1 MSAHLR
7 QQASIDRF
15 GGRWSVTKGSS
26 SFLKKRTKKLLGLGV
41 RARGEV
47 RDSRD
52 KSFLLLFKKEVLL
65 FLCLILAPACALAF
79 DPRAATEAYLK
90 SVPVADKL
98 KSDAYFDG
106 GYWLILWN
114 AAYTIGVSVLLLAT
128 GLSARL
134 RDLALRLGKW
144 RWPGVALYAAMFVVV
159 TALLTLPFDIYQGF
173 IREHAYGLSNQ
184 SFAGWLGDT
193 LIGLAINIVS
203 AAIVLPII
211 YAVIRAAPASWWLW
225 ATGVTMLFVAVSVV
239 IGPVFLEPLLN
250 HFAPLSAGTLRDQI
264 LSLAHSDG
272 VPAHNV
278 LVYDS
283 SRQTSRISAHVS
295 GLFGTTQISLTDNLL
310 KQCTPDQVLAVLGHE
325 MGHYVMGHVFNFLL
339 VLSVIF
345 AGSFAFARWSFGRLV
360 SRFGAGW
367 GVSGID
373 DPAGLPVLV
382 IAFTA
387 YLFVLTPVLNTLT
400 RQQEMQ
406 ADIFGLNLARRPD
419 AFAQVALKLSTY
431 RKLDPSPF
439 EEFLFYDHPSG
450 RTRIFT
456 AMRWKAEQ
464 PGK

>member
-1 MSAHLR
+1 M
-7 QQASIDRF
+7 
-15 GGRWSVTKGSS
+15 
-26 SFLKKRTKKLLGLGV
+26 
-41 RARGEV
+41 
-47 RDSRD
+47 
-52 KSFLLLFKKEVLL
+52 
-65 FLCLILAPACALAF
+65 LAPACALAF
-79 DPRAATEAYLK
+79 DPQAATEAYLK

-98 KSDAYFDG
+98 KSNAYFAG

-134 RDLALRLGKW
+134 RDVAFRIGKW
-144 RWPGVALYAAMFVVV
+144 RWPSVALYAAMFMAV
-159 TALLTLPFDIYQGF
+159 TTLLTLPFDIYQGF

-184 SFAGWLGDT
+184 SFPGWLGDSS
-193 LIGLAINIVS
+193 IGLAVNIVS

-225 ATGVTMLFVAVSVV
+225 ATGVTMLFVALAAV

-250 HFAPLSAGTLRDQI
+250 HFAPMPDGTLRDQI
-264 LSLAHSDG
+264 LSLARSDG
-272 VPAHNV
+272 VPAHDV

-325 MGHYVMGHVFNFLL
+325 MGHYVMGHVFSFLL

-360 SRFGAGW
+360 GRFGASW
-367 GVSGID
+367 GVRGLD

-431 RKLDPSPF
+431 RKLDPSPL
-439 EEFLFYDHPSG
+439 EEFVFYDHPSG

-464 PGK
+464 AGK

>member
-1 MSAHLR
+1 MLVALTS
-7 QQASIDRF
+7 
-15 GGRWSVTKGSS
+15 
-26 SFLKKRTKKLLGLGV
+26 
-41 RARGEV
+41 
-47 RDSRD
+47 
-52 KSFLLLFKKEVLL
+52 
-65 FLCLILAPACALAF
+65 PAFAF
-79 DPRAATEAYLK
+79 DPQAATEAYLK
-90 SVPVADKL
+90 SVPAADKL
-98 KSDAYFDG
+98 KSDAYFEG

-114 AAYTIGVSVLLLAT
+114 TAYSIGVSVLLLAT
-128 GLSARL
+128 GLSAKL
-134 RDLALRLGKW
+134 RDLAFRIGKW
-144 RWPGVALYAAMFVVV
+144 RWPSVALYAAMFVVV
-159 TALLTLPFDIYQGF
+159 TALLTLPLDVYQGF

-184 SFAGWLGDT
+184 SFPGWLGDT
-193 LIGLAINIVS
+193 LIGLAVNLVS

-225 ATGVTMLFVAVSVV
+225 ATGVTMLFVALVV
-239 IGPVFLEPLLN
+239 VVGPVFLEPLLN
-250 HFAPLSAGTLRDQI
+250 HFAPLPDGTLRDQI
-264 LSLAHSDG
+264 LSLARSDG
-272 VPAHNV
+272 VPAHDV

-325 MGHYVMGHVFNFLL
+325 MGHYVMGHVFDFILFL
-339 VLSVIF
+339 SIIF

-360 SRFGAGW
+360 GRFGAGW
-367 GVSGID
+367 GVRGID

-419 AFAQVALKLSTY
+419 AFAQVALKLSAY
-431 RKLDPSPF
+431 RKLDPSPL
-439 EEFLFYDHPSG
+439 EEFVFYDHPSG
-450 RTRIFT
+450 RTRILT

-464 PGK
+464 AGK